1 MSTEIYKL
9 WGKKK
14 AYDDKL
20 YWLPLLTHL
29 NDTQATIKYLYENYL
44 SQNQRNI
51 IALPSSLIGTLG
63 FLHDFGKITP
73 AFQLKQSRPYNEALD
88 QAVLAK
94 LGSLSLPS
102 KLPLADKSPHNVS
115 GAYLLSATCFAD
127 IIASHHG
134 TTPTKRELL
143 LQQVFKS
150 NYGDLTWANSRQ
162 EFLDIAI
169 KDLTPKEKDMLYN
182 NILNQDQQIL
192 LLGLVMMADWLA
204 SNENYFPLIPI
215 TQSYQD
221 IDEKKRI
228 KIGLSRWAKETK
240 WQPQTD
246 FDIDNYFQDHFN
258 FKPHALQKEMLETIK
273 AIKKPGLILLEAPM
287 GSGKT
292 ETALTASEILSAK
305 CHTNGIF
312 YGLPTQATSNAM
324 LPRLALWLTAEQGR
338 YGLKL
343 MHSKAN
349 SVKAYQDLSKNHS
362 NVFVNSWYS
371 HKLGSLEHFTI
382 GTIDQLLQMSLSQRH
397 LAFKHLAF
405 SGKTVIIDEVHTYDA
420 YMQSYLQKTL
430 KWLGEYHVPVIA
442 LSATLTHAIRQ
453 NLVSSYLQRDVEL
466 PTNLA
471 YPLLTYTENSIVK
484 QQSNFAKS
492 QSKRVTIKSFT
503 SDTPQEIAQK
513 ADVLVNQGGICGII
527 VNSITRAQDIAKK
540 IKAPKILLHSSF
552 LAQDRSNI
560 EERILKTIENRPKKL
575 VIIGTQVLEQSLDLD
590 FDVLITDAAPMDLL
604 LQRIGR
610 LWRHNRKR
618 SNSFTKP
625 VCYVDTNSKS
635 KAYQTDCFL
644 YSRYLINHTVKL
656 LPNEIVLPTDIP
668 VLIEKA
674 YKLDDSQDAQ
684 KLSLARKKECQ
695 KSLDFQVYDPR
706 GKNLFDWQSQA
717 IPNDENIALAC
728 VRDIKPQLE
737 VALDVDGTLNKDN
750 ANDYL
755 IKLPLKITGN
765 MQKTYDALY
774 DKNLQIP
781 VVKIDDVING
791 YKIEYNSQYGL
802 MYMKE
807 GND

>member
-1 MSTEIYKL
+1 MSNKILNL

-14 AYDDKL
+14 VYDNKL
-20 YWLPLLTHL
+20 YWLPLLTHF
-29 NDTQATIKYLYENYL
+29 NDTQAAIKYLYQNYL

-51 IALPSSLIGTLG
+51 VNLPSSLIGTLG

-73 AFQLKQSRPYNEALD
+73 VFQLKQSRPYNASLD

-94 LGSLSLPS
+94 LGSLILPS
-102 KLPLADKSPHNVS
+102 QLPLADKSPHNIS
-115 GAYLLSATCFAD
+115 GAYLLRSTCFAS

-134 TTPTKRELL
+134 TTPSKRELL
-143 LQQVFKS
+143 LQRLYQD
-150 NYGDLTWANSRQ
+150 NYGDTTWTNLRQ
-162 EFLDIAI
+162 EFLAIALR
-169 KDLTPKEKDMLYN
+169 DLTPQEKDMLYHAS
-182 NILNQDQQIL
+182 LSQDQQIL

-204 SNENYFPLIPI
+204 SNETYFPLIPI
-215 TQSYQD
+215 DDSYQD

-228 KIGLSRWAKETK
+228 QIGLSRWAKETK

-246 FDIDNYFQDHFN
+246 FDINTYFKDHFD
-258 FKPHALQKEMLETIK
+258 FKPHTLQKEMLETIK
-273 AIKKPGLILLEAPM
+273 TIKKPGLILIEAPM
-287 GSGKT
+287 GTGKT

-324 LPRLALWLTAEQGR
+324 LPRLASWLATEQGR

-349 SVKAYQDLSKNHS
+349 SVKTYQDLSKNHS
-362 NVFVNSWYS
+362 NVFVNSWYN

-430 KWLGEYHVPVIA
+430 KWLGEYNVPVIA
-442 LSATLTHAIRQ
+442 LSATLTHKIRQ
-453 NLVSSYLQRDVEL
+453 SLVSSYLQRDVEL

-484 QQSNFAKS
+484 QRSDFAKS
-492 QSKRVTIKSFT
+492 QSKKVIIKSFT
-503 SDTPQEIAQK
+503 KDEPQQIAQK
-513 ADVLVNQGGICGII
+513 ADNLIAQGGICGII

-552 LAQDRSNI
+552 LAKDRSNI

-590 FDVLITDAAPMDLL
+590 FDVLITDVAPMDLL

-610 LWRHNRKR
+610 LWRRDRKR
-618 SNSFTKP
+618 ANSFTKP

-635 KAYQTDCFL
+635 KAYRTDCFL
-644 YSRYLINHTVKL
+644 YSNYLINHTIKL
-656 LPNEIVLPTDIP
+656 IPDKIILPTDIP
-668 VLIEKA
+668 ILIEKA
-674 YKLDDSQDAQ
+674 YQMNDSQDAQ
-684 KLSLARKKECQ
+684 ELSLERKKECQ
-695 KSLDFQVYDPR
+695 KSLDFQVHNPR

-737 VALDVDGTLNKDN
+737 VALDVDSKLNKDN
-750 ANDYL
+750 INTYL

-765 MQKTYDALY
+765 LQKTYDALY

-791 YKIEYNSQYGL
+791 YKIDYNSRYGL
-802 MYMKE
+802 TYAKIL
-807 GND
+807 

>member
-1 MSTEIYKL
+1 MLKEIPNL

-29 NDTQATIKYLYENYL
+29 NDTQAIIKYLYENYL

-102 KLPLADKSPHNVS
+102 QLPLADKSPHNVT
-115 GAYLLSATCFAD
+115 GAYLLRSTCFAS

-143 LQQVFKS
+143 LQRVYRD
-150 NYGDLTWANSRQ
+150 NYGDSTWTNLRQ
-162 EFLDIAI
+162 EFLAIAV
-169 KDLTPKEKDMLYN
+169 KDLSSKEKDMLYHAS
-182 NILNQDQQIL
+182 LSQDQQIL

-204 SNENYFPLIPI
+204 SNENYFPLVPI
-215 TQSYQD
+215 DNSYQD

-228 KIGLSRWAKETK
+228 KIGLSRWSKETK
-240 WQPQTD
+240 WQPQAD
-246 FDIDNYFQDHFN
+246 FDITKYFLDHFN
-258 FKPHALQKEMLETIK
+258 FRPHTLQKEILETIK
-273 AIKKPGLILLEAPM
+273 AIKKPSLILIEAPM
-287 GSGKT
+287 GAGKT
-292 ETALTASEILSAK
+292 ETALIASEILSAK

-324 LPRLALWLTAEQGR
+324 LPRLASWLAAEQGR

-349 SVKAYQDLSKNHS
+349 SVKAYQDLDKNN
-362 NVFVNSWYS
+362 NVFINHWYS

-442 LSATLTHAIRQ
+442 LSATLTHKIRQ
-453 NLVSSYLQRDVEL
+453 SLISSYLQKDVKL

-484 QQSNFAKS
+484 QQSDFTKS
-492 QSKRVTIKSFT
+492 QSKTVTIKSFT
-503 SDTPQEIAQK
+503 SDAPQQIAQK
-513 ADVLVNQGGICGII
+513 ADELVNQGGICGII
-527 VNSITRAQDIAKK
+527 VNSIARAQDIAKE

-552 LAQDRSNI
+552 LAQDRSCI
-560 EERILKTIENRPKKL
+560 EEQILKTRENRPKKL

-618 SNSFTKP
+618 PKNFTKP
-625 VCYVDTNSKS
+625 VCYVDTNSKN
-635 KAYQTDCFL
+635 KAYQTNCFL
-644 YSRYLINHTVKL
+644 YSRYLINHTAKL
-656 LPNEIVLPTDIP
+656 LPNEIVLPTDITS
-668 VLIEKA
+668 LIEKA

-684 KLSLARKKECQ
+684 ELSLERKKECQ
-695 KSLDFQVYDPR
+695 KSLDFQVHDPR

-737 VALDVDGTLNKDN
+737 VALDVDGKLNKDN

-765 MQKTYDALY
+765 LQKTYQALY
-774 DKNLQIP
+774 DKNLQVP
-781 VVKIDDVING
+781 VIKIGDVING
-791 YKIEYNSQYGL
+791 YEINYNSQYGL
-802 MYMKE
+802 MYTKMP
-807 GND
+807 

>member
-1 MSTEIYKL
+1 MSNNIYVL

-14 AYDDKL
+14 AYGKKL

-29 NDTQATIKYLYENYL
+29 NDTQATIKYLYQNYL
-44 SQNQRNI
+44 SQNQRDI

-73 AFQLKQSRPYNEALD
+73 AFQLKQSRQYNAALD

-94 LGSLSLPS
+94 LGGLSLPRQ
-102 KLPLADKSPHNVS
+102 LPLADKSPHNFT
-115 GAYLLSATCFAD
+115 GAYLLRSTCFAG
-127 IIASHHG
+127 IVASHHG
-134 TTPTKRELL
+134 TTPTKRELM
-143 LQQVFKS
+143 LQRVYRD
-150 NYGDLTWANSRQ
+150 NYGDATWTNLRQ
-162 EFLDIAI
+162 EFLDIAV
-169 KDLTPKEKDMLYN
+169 KDLTPQEKDMLYHAS
-182 NILNQDQQIL
+182 LSQDQQIL
-192 LLGLVMMADWLA
+192 LLGLVMMADWLT
-204 SNENYFPLIPI
+204 SNETYFPLIPI
-215 TQSYQD
+215 DDSYQD

-240 WQPQTD
+240 WQPQAD
-246 FDIDNYFQDHFN
+246 FDINTYFKDHFN
-258 FKPHALQKEMLETIK
+258 FKPHTLQKEMLKTIK
-273 AIKKPGLILLEAPM
+273 TIKKPGLILIEAPM
-287 GSGKT
+287 GTGKT

-324 LPRLALWLTAEQGR
+324 LPRLASWLTAEQGR
-338 YGLKL
+338 HGLKL

-349 SVKAYQDLSKNHS
+349 SVKTYQDLDKNS
-362 NVFVNSWYS
+362 NVFINRWYN

-420 YMQSYLQKTL
+420 YMQSYLQKAL

-442 LSATLTHAIRQ
+442 LSATLTHQIRQ
-453 NLVSSYLQRDVEL
+453 SLVSSYLQRDVEL

-513 ADVLVNQGGICGII
+513 ADALVNQGGICGII

-552 LAQDRSNI
+552 LAQDRNNI
-560 EERILKTIENRPKKL
+560 EERILKTIENRPQKL

-610 LWRHNRKR
+610 LWRRDRKR
-618 SNSFTKP
+618 ANSFTKP

-644 YSRYLINHTVKL
+644 YSRYLINHMAKL
-656 LPNEIVLPTDIP
+656 LPNEIVLPNNIP
-668 VLIEKA
+668 ILIEKA

-695 KSLDFQVYDPR
+695 KSLDFQVHDPR

-737 VALDVDGTLNKDN
+737 VALNVDDKLGNNN
-750 ANDYL
+750 ADAYL
-755 IKLPLKITGN
+755 IKLPLRITGTL
-765 MQKTYDALY
+765 QKTYDALY

-802 MYMKE
+802 TCAKMPL
-807 GND
+807 

>member
-14 AYDDKL
+14 AYSKKL

-29 NDTQATIKYLYENYL
+29 KDTQAIIKYLYQNYL

-94 LGSLSLPS
+94 LDGLSLPS
-102 KLPLADKSPHNVS
+102 QLPLADKSPHNVT
-115 GAYLLSATCFAD
+115 GAYLLRSTCFAG
-127 IIASHHG
+127 IVASHHG

-150 NYGDLTWANSRQ
+150 NYGDETWTNLRQ
-162 EFLDIAI
+162 EFLAI
-169 KDLTPKEKDMLYN
+169 GLQDLTPQEKDMLYHAS
-182 NILNQDQQIL
+182 LSQDQQIL
-192 LLGLVMMADWLA
+192 LLGLVMMADWLV

-221 IDEKKRI
+221 IDEEKRI
-228 KIGLSRWAKETK
+228 KTGLSRWSKETK
-240 WQPQTD
+240 WQPQAD
-246 FDIDNYFQDHFN
+246 FDINTYFKDHFN
-258 FKPHALQKEMLETIK
+258 FKPHTLQKEMLETIK
-273 AIKKPGLILLEAPM
+273 AIKKPGLILIEAPM
-287 GSGKT
+287 GTGKT

-324 LPRLALWLTAEQGR
+324 LPRLASWLAAEQGKH
-338 YGLKL
+338 GLKL

-349 SVKAYQDLSKNHS
+349 SVKTYQDLSKNHS

-420 YMQSYLQKTL
+420 YMQSYLQKAL

-442 LSATLTHAIRQ
+442 LSATLTHKIRQ
-453 NLVSSYLQRDVEL
+453 SLISSYLQKDVEL

-492 QSKRVTIKSFT
+492 QSKAVTIKSFT

-513 ADVLVNQGGICGII
+513 ADALVNQGGICGII
-527 VNSITRAQDIAKK
+527 VNSIARAQDIAKK

-560 EERILKTIENRPKKL
+560 EERILKTIENRPQKL

-618 SNSFTKP
+618 ANSFTKP

-656 LPNEIVLPTDIP
+656 LPDEIVLPTDIP

-695 KSLDFQVYDPR
+695 KSLDFQVHDPR

-728 VRDIKPQLE
+728 VRDIKLQLE
-737 VALDVDGTLNKDN
+737 VALDVDGKLNKDN
-750 ANDYL
+750 INTYL
-755 IKLPLKITGN
+755 IKLPLRITGTL
-765 MQKTYDALY
+765 QKTYDALY

-802 MYMKE
+802 MYAKML
-807 GND
+807 